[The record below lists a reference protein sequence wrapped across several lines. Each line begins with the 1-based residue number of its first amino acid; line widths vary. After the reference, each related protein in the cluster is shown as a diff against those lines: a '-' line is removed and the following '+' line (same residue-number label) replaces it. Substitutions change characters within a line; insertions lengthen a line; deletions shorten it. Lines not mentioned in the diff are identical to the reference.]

1 MLIPNKWSNRLS
13 MRLFSIKAGNLSN
26 KLKENQ
32 ANSDNLLCENNKIT
46 KTLYNSLTKSL
57 QEWGCTLMTTGW

>member
-1 MLIPNKWSNRLS
+1 MLIPNKWSKRLS
-13 MRLFSIKAGNLSN
+13 KWLFSIKAGNLSN

-57 QEWGCTLMTTGW
+57 Q

>member
-1 MLIPNKWSNRLS
+1 MLIPNKWSKRLS
-13 MRLFSIKAGNLSN
+13 MWLFSIKAGNLSN

-57 QEWGCTLMTTGW
+57 E

>member
-46 KTLYNSLTKSL
+46 KTLYNSLIKSL
-57 QEWGCTLMTTGW
+57 Q

>member
-1 MLIPNKWSNRLS
+1 MLIPNKWSKRLS
-13 MRLFSIKAGNLSN
+13 MWLFSIKAGNLSN

-46 KTLYNSLTKSL
+46 KTLYKSLIKSL
-57 QEWGCTLMTTGW
+57 Q

>member
-1 MLIPNKWSNRLS
+1 MLIRNKWSKRLS
-13 MRLFSIKAGNLSN
+13 MWLFSIKAGNLSN

-57 QEWGCTLMTTGW
+57 Q

>member
-1 MLIPNKWSNRLS
+1 MLIPNKWSKRLS
-13 MRLFSIKAGNLSN
+13 MCLFSIKAGNLSN

-46 KTLYNSLTKSL
+46 KTLYNSLIKSL
-57 QEWGCTLMTTGW
+57 Q

>member
-1 MLIPNKWSNRLS
+1 MLIRNKWSKRLS
-13 MRLFSIKAGNLSN
+13 MWLFSIKAGNLSN

-46 KTLYNSLTKSL
+46 KTLYNSLIKSL
-57 QEWGCTLMTTGW
+57 Q

>member
-13 MRLFSIKAGNLSN
+13 MWLFSIKAGNLSN

-46 KTLYNSLTKSL
+46 KTLYNSLIKSL
-57 QEWGCTLMTTGW
+57 Q